1 MGGGIVGLATARA
14 ILARLPKTTPP
25 RVVVF
30 EKEHALATHQTGRNS
45 GVIHCGIYYKPGSL
59 KAQLCV
65 RGNAM
70 TYEYLEASKGQPGGG
85 IPFERC
91 GKLIVAVTEA
101 EVATLRDLL
110 ERGRRNGVRGLTFLD
125 TPERVREVE
134 PHCAGL
140 AAIRCET
147 TGIVDWAQVA
157 RRFADDVTRAG
168 GAIHLNHEVASF
180 RAAPPPPGHGDGPC
194 SVSLTFADPSVN
206 APGAPRTPPP
216 PQTFRHVLVCGG
228 LHADRLAVQCG
239 GSPDP
244 AIVPF
249 RGEYLVLKRDR
260 RHLVRGNIY
269 PVPDPRVPF
278 L

>member
-1 MGGGIVGLATARA
+1 MVGGESTEAR
-14 ILARLPKTTPP
+14 RLVRGEVKP
-25 RVVVF
+25 RRP
-30 EKEHALATHQTGRNS
+30 ATHL
-45 GVIHCGIYYKPGSL
+45 H
-59 KAQLCV
+59 
-65 RGNAM
+65 
-70 TYEYLEASKGQPGGG
+70 
-85 IPFERC
+85 FW
-91 GKLIVAVTEA
+91 
-101 EVATLRDLL
+101 
-110 ERGRRNGVRGLTFLD
+110 
-125 TPERVREVE
+125 
-134 PHCAGL
+134 H
-140 AAIRCET
+140 AA
-147 TGIVDWAQVA
+147 
-157 RRFADDVTRAG
+157 
-168 GAIHLNHEVASF
+168 
-180 RAAPPPPGHGDGPC
+180 PPPGHGDGPC
-194 SVSLTFADPSVN
+194 DVSLTFADPSVN